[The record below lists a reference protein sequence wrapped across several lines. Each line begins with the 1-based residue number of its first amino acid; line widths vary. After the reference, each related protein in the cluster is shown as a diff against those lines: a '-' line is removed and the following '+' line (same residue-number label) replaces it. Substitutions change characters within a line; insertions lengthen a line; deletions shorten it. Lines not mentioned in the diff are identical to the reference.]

1 MGELYDTTVFID
13 YWRGDQGARALVER
27 ARLSPKSATYSPL
40 SAMELWQY
48 PRLTRKEEIEYVA
61 LTLFLREA
69 PVTTSIGRQAGQWLR
84 GGRRR
89 DRMRLAAD
97 ALVAATA
104 QETGDTVRTRNV
116 ADISKFY
123 SRVQPY

>member
-13 YWRGDQGARALVER
+13 YWRGDQGARALVQR
-27 ARLSPKSATYSPL
+27 ARLSPNSATYSPL

-84 GGRRR
+84 GGRRH